1 MHQLGLKVLKGFLNS
16 SMSLVSIF
24 LSATNQIKVMTL
36 EGTLDFHKKLVGW
49 KGIEFEKLVKVK
61 KDFIENTL
69 EEEGTQAFAS
79 GTNEDKC
86 TWERKVIS
94 LSRSSISKSIRLRWK
109 KNSKK
114 QYQYPK

>member
-1 MHQLGLKVLKGFLNS
+1 
-16 SMSLVSIF
+16 MSLVSIF

-36 EGTLDFHKKLVGW
+36 EGTLDFHKKLVRW

-61 KDFIENTL
+61 KDFTENTL
-69 EEEGTQAFAS
+69 EEEGTQAFTF

-94 LSRSSISKSIRLRWK
+94 LSRSLISKSVRL
-109 KNSKK
+109 
-114 QYQYPK
+114 